1 MRFGLATRILI
12 AGAIIVAVLIAEF
25 LVMIGSFRATAR
37 ATNAQE
43 KARRAATTA
52 QQIEKYVLDLET
64 GSRGYIITGEP
75 SFLQPW
81 TTARKELPIASKQLL
96 ADDASN
102 AAMAI
107 DAEWRYYLN
116 TWSIPLVQLARKDPK
131 AARNRLTQQ
140 RAKDTFDDIRH
151 LIDPY
156 VTSRLR
162 DAQHEQTRVDR
173 AENRGRLTVGIGIGV
188 TALLFILLVASALR
202 AAIVPVRRISDAA
215 DLIAEG
221 DLDVLVPEEGAGEV
235 GLLARAFNEMSR
247 SLAQQQRSLADQN
260 VDLERLANVL
270 RAVLDSTVDGILLSD
285 VDGNVQLANRPIVE
299 MTRELGMSFDG
310 TVTERL
316 LSIAPRIKAPE
327 FFRESMEYLRANPD
341 EATFN
346 EFEEAESGRVYQGWT
361 SAVRDASGRFLGRLW
376 TMRDVTRQRELDRLK
391 DDFVATVSH
400 ELRTPLTSMMGF
412 LQMIRE
418 GEAGDLTPEQDRF
431 LSIVYRSSERLQRL
445 VGDLL
450 FVARL
455 DASGIQLQTQDVRLD
470 EVMHEAIE
478 SVSGTART
486 RELQLVEDIRPV
498 PAIDADRERLVQLL
512 GNLLSNAVKF
522 TPGGGTITARTFSED
537 GHVVA
542 EIQDTG
548 IGIPPAEQE
557 RLFQRFFRSS
567 TATAQAIPGTGLG
580 LVISKAIAESHG
592 GTIKVRSRPGEGTC
606 FRVELPLERI
616 QTEEDTE

>member
-1 MRFGLATRILI
+1 MRFGLATRILL

-25 LVMIGSFRATAR
+25 LVMIGSFRKTAQATD
-37 ATNAQE
+37 AQE
-43 KARRAATTA
+43 AARRSATTA

-64 GSRGYIITGEP
+64 GSRGFIITGEP

-81 TTARKELPIASKQLL
+81 TTARKELPVASARLL
-96 ADDASN
+96 ADDPSN

-107 DAEWRYYLN
+107 DASWRYYLSA
-116 TWSIPLVQLARKDPK
+116 WSIPLVQLARRDPPK
-131 AARNRLTQQ
+131 ARNRLTQQ
-140 RAKDTFDDIRH
+140 RAKDTFDEIRR

-156 VTSRLR
+156 VSRQNTEALHQQQR
-162 DAQHEQTRVDR
+162 IDQ
-173 AENRGRLTVGIGIGV
+173 AEDRGRKTVGAGIAL
-188 TALLFILLVASALR
+188 TALLFLMLVALALR
-202 AAIVPVRRISDAA
+202 SAVTPLRRMAEAANQIAA
-215 DLIAEG
+215 G
-221 DLDVLVPEEGAGEV
+221 DLDAVVPEQGAGEV
-235 GLLARAFNEMSR
+235 GLLARAFNQMSR
-247 SLAQQQRSLADQN
+247 SLSQQQRSLAQQN
-260 VDLERLANVL
+260 LDLERLANVL

-285 VDGNVQLANRPIVE
+285 AEGNVQLANRPIVE
-299 MTRELGMSFDG
+299 MTRDLGMTFEGS
-310 TVTERL
+310 VTERL
-316 LSIAPRIKAPE
+316 LSVAHRMQDPDD
-327 FFRESMEYLRANPD
+327 FRAAMIYLGTNPD
-341 EATFN
+341 EPTFN
-346 EFEEAESGRVYQGWT
+346 EFEEVQSGRVFQGWT
-361 SAVRDASGRFLGRLW
+361 SVVRDERGEFIGRIW

-455 DASGIQLQTQDVRLD
+455 DASGIQLQPQDVRLD
-470 EVMHEAIE
+470 EVMQEAVE
-478 SVSGTART
+478 SIAATARS
-486 RELQLVEDIRPV
+486 RELALVEDIRDV
-498 PAIDADRERLVQLL
+498 PPIEADRERVSQLL
-512 GNLLSNAVKF
+512 GNLLSNAMKF
-522 TPGGGTITARTFSED
+522 TPSGGTVTARTFREN

-542 EIQDTG
+542 EVQDTG
-548 IGIPPAEQE
+548 IGIPIAEQD

-592 GTIKVRSRPGEGTC
+592 GTITVRSTPGEGTC
-606 FRVELPLERI
+606 FRLELPIERI
-616 QTEEDTE
+616 RTEEDEE